1 MFGVLIR
8 NKDLLFPDV
17 RNRPSD
23 SGAFENAL
31 WSPFVRDNYKK
42 DIVFDRLRA
51 PRISP
56 QEALGNLIE
65 AYNNL

>member
-42 DIVFDRLRA
+42 DIAQGQPKVRGYPL
-51 PRISP
+51 
-56 QEALGNLIE
+56 EAQCVLVLVPS
-65 AYNNL
+65 L